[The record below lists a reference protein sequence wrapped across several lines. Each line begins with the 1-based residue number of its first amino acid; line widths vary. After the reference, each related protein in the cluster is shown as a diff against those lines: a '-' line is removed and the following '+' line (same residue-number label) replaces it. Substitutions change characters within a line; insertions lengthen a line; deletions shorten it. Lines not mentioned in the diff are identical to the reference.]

1 MISYKNILHKIFND
15 GEWLNNR
22 TGVDTKAINGVLFEH
37 DMRSGFP
44 LLTTKKINLR
54 TVLVELEAFIKGIT
68 DKRWFQIRKCFI
80 WDEWASPLVLT
91 KYNWGNKSDGDLR
104 SVIADVELRNATHPS
119 LSPKVNAALD
129 MLHGKAD
136 VTYDD
141 VRKLVQL
148 YETDLGPVYGYQ
160 WRHFGAN
167 YFDVADRDGGID
179 QLRDLIETLTANPTD
194 RRMIVS
200 AWNPTEVKN
209 KTIALPACHWAFEV
223 HSTGEY
229 FDLIWH
235 QRSVDV
241 GAGLPF
247 NIASY
252 AMLML
257 LLEKETGRKARYL
270 KGFLG
275 NTHIYADH
283 VDQLTIQLS
292 REPRSLPVVFVN
304 NDSWAGIDNWTCE
317 DFSIDGYDP
326 HPFLKLPIA
335 V

>member
-1 MISYKNILHKIFND
+1 MISYKNILQKIFSD
-15 GEWLNNR
+15 GEWLHNR
-22 TGVDTKAINGVLFEH
+22 TGIDTKAINGVLFEH

-54 TVLVELEAFIKGIT
+54 TVLVELEAFLKGIT
-68 DKRWFQIRKCFI
+68 DKRWFQQRKCFI

-91 KYNWGNKSDGDLR
+91 KYDWGDKSET
-104 SVIADVELRNATHPS
+104 ALRNVIREVETNNQINPS
-119 LSPKVNAALD
+119 LTPKVNAALD
-129 MLHGKAD
+129 VLHGKAE
-136 VTYDD
+136 VTFDD

-167 YFDVADRDGGID
+167 YFSADERNGGID
-179 QLRDLIETLTANPTD
+179 QLKNLISTLTTNPTD
-194 RRMIVS
+194 RRMIVC
-200 AWNPTEVKN
+200 AWNPIEVMN
-209 KTIALPACHWAFEV
+209 NTIALPACHWAFEV
-223 HSTGEY
+223 HSNGEY
-229 FDLIWH
+229 FDLLWH

-257 LLEKETGRKARYL
+257 LLEKETGKKPRYL
-270 KGFLG
+270 KGMLG

-283 VDQLTIQLS
+283 VDPLTTQLD
-292 REPRSLPVVFVN
+292 REPRKLPTVSIN
-304 NDSWAGIDNWTCE
+304 NDNWTGIENWTCE
-317 DFSIDGYDP
+317 DFVISGYDP

>member
-1 MISYKNILHKIFND
+1 MITYKNILTKIFTEGD
-15 GEWLNNR
+15 WLHNR
-22 TGVDTKAINGVLFEH
+22 TGVDTKVVNGVMFEH

-68 DKRWFQIRKCFI
+68 DKRWFQARKCFI
-80 WDEWASPLVLT
+80 WDEWASPLVLN
-91 KYNWGNKSDGDLR
+91 KYIWGEKTERDLR
-104 SVIADVELRNATHPS
+104 GVIAEIESMHETSPS
-119 LSPKVNAALD
+119 ISPKVAVALD
-129 MLHGKAD
+129 MLHAKPD

-167 YFDVADRDGGID
+167 YFNADERNGGID
-179 QLRDLIETLTANPTD
+179 QLKNLITTLKNNPTD

-200 AWNPTEVKN
+200 AWNPIEVQN
-209 KTIALPACHWAFEV
+209 NTIALPACHWAFEV

-257 LLEKETGRKARYL
+257 LLEMETGKKPRYL
-270 KGFLG
+270 KGMLG

-283 VDQLTIQLS
+283 MDALNTQLT
-292 REPRSLPVVFVN
+292 REPRKLPTVTV
-304 NDSWAGIDNWTCE
+304 DKTTWLGIDKWTCE
-317 DFSIDGYDP
+317 DFIIDGYDP